1 MKQFILKEKFMSRV
15 LRVLPVGPVILLLCI
30 SAASCGSSSS
40 TAQYRMVQTV
50 PDAPGNFD
58 ISVNG
63 KDVFTNVAFGST
75 EPAFGYQTVSTGSD
89 PLEVFQTGGTTP
101 LISGASMNLIA
112 GTQSTVL
119 LTGLYTAPTAIVLRD
134 NNTAPVSGQAEL
146 RIVDASPSAPA
157 SLDIYVVAPGI
168 DITQRPPTIPALQ
181 FGEQSAYQDL
191 TTEKSGD
198 AQIMVIVTKSGDPT
212 KTQYV
217 NQIYTLSASQIR
229 TLVLVD
235 ASGGGAIS
243 LAPLELSDLN

>member
-1 MKQFILKEKFMSRV
+1 MLRV
-15 LRVLPVGPVILLLCI
+15 FRVLPVGLVIVPLCI
-30 SAASCGSSSS
+30 FAASCGSSSS
-40 TAQYRMVQTV
+40 TAQYRVVQTV

-63 KDVFTNVAFGST
+63 KNVFTNVAFGST

-89 PLEVFQTGGTTP
+89 PIAAFQTGGTTP
-101 LISGASMNLIA
+101 VISSSNMNLIA
-112 GTQSTVL
+112 ATQSTVV
-119 LTGLYTAPTAIVLRD
+119 LTGLYAAPTAIVLRD
-134 NNTAPVSGQAEL
+134 NNTAPLSGQAEL

-157 SLDIYVVAPGI
+157 SLDIYIVAPGI
-168 DITQRPPTIPALQ
+168 DITQRPPTISALQ
-181 FGEQSAYQDL
+181 FGQQSAYQDL

-198 AQIMVIVTKSGDPT
+198 AQITVVVTKSGDPT

-243 LAPLELSDLN
+243 LVPLELSDLN